1 MKKVERRLNMFRSKR
16 WVVLGIALVLV
27 LVVGVTGF
35 AFSRGY
41 LNRYIVDGVELSRD
55 QFLALAET
63 ASNIETAAYCVQGE
77 FSFSEGYVIRCFD
90 PEGELTA
97 LMDR

>member
-1 MKKVERRLNMFRSKR
+1 MFRSKR
-16 WVVLGIALVLV
+16 WILLFAAFALV

-41 LNRYIVDGVELSRD
+41 FMRFIVDGVELSRD
-55 QFLALAET
+55 QFLALAESAADNQT
-63 ASNIETAAYCVQGE
+63 VAYCAGGE

-90 PEGELTA
+90 THEEVNAYL
-97 LMDR
+97 DQKRS